1 MNPKIRAA
9 ALDFIKSSFRPGMV
23 GEMTHELH
31 DAYAAE
37 CQLFN
42 VHFKGM
48 SKSESHDYHKF
59 VTWLDNS
66 GMWNSDLTVDELW
79 DVFESL
85 EYDLLMECY
94 EDSLEDLEC

>member
-9 ALDFIKSSFRPGMV
+9 ALDFIKSQFRPGMV

-37 CQLFN
+37 CKLFGE
-42 VHFKGM
+42 HFKGM
-48 SKSESHDYHKF
+48 TKSELNDYSGF
-59 VTWLDNS
+59 VQWLDNS
-66 GMWNSDLTVDELW
+66 DMWKSDLTVDELW
-79 DVFESL
+79 DVFESI

-94 EDSLEDLEC
+94 EDGLDF

>member
-37 CQLFN
+37 CRIFSE
-42 VHFKGM
+42 HFKGM

-66 GMWNSDLTVDELW
+66 VWKSDLTVDELW

-85 EYDLLMECY
+85 EYELFDECY
-94 EDSLEDLEC
+94 EYSLEDLEC